1 MWLFIQTHW
10 GILAAIFVILCAVT
24 GMSALTRF
32 IEAIDKKLIIEAKPR
47 AAAWVDG
54 KDDVKDE
61 GGVEQELSLF
71 VPSCL
76 G

>member
-47 AAAWVDG
+47 G
-54 KDDVKDE
+54 RLM
-61 GGVEQELSLF
+61 GGWKT
-71 VPSCL
+71 
-76 G
+76 

>member
-32 IEAIDKKLIIEAKPR
+32 IEATDKKLIIEAKPR
-47 AAAWVDG
+47 G
-54 KDDVKDE
+54 RLMHDVKD
-61 GGVEQELSLF
+61 
-71 VPSCL
+71 
-76 G
+76 